1 MIAILFLIAV
11 IFVLALMFAW
21 LAENPGSVTL
31 EWPVLENA
39 YTVPVV
45 AAVVGLIA
53 LIAAVMLAWWV
64 LKGITRAPAA
74 IVDHQRG
81 RQRDKGY
88 AALSEGMLALGA
100 GDVSR
105 ARALA
110 KQADRRLGHTR
121 EPMVLLLEAQT
132 ALAEEKH
139 DEART
144 LFDEMLD
151 EPQTRPLG
159 LRGLF
164 LEAQREGEHEAA
176 RHYAERAATLSPQ
189 HLWATEA
196 TLEYATLDGDYER
209 ALGIVDDQE
218 RVKSVDKAAAQ
229 RKRAVLWT
237 ALAMREVEADPTA
250 ARDHGRRAHRAE
262 PTLVPAAVVESRA
275 HVRLDEL
282 RKGARVLEETWR
294 VEPHPGIATAYVHLR
309 PGDSTADRLKRAE
322 ALAKIKPGH
331 IESHLAVAHAALDA
345 HDYDRAREK
354 AEAAVRVE
362 PREGAFLLLADVEEA
377 TTGDATRVRHWLQCA
392 LRAPRDP
399 AWVADGYVSEEWAP
413 VSPVTG
419 KFDAFEWKRPA
430 RQLDG
435 PAIEAGEALDALP
448 APGSDGIGS
457 MDGTGPT
464 GRGADYEGGPRGDGL
479 RGPDVSDAEFVE
491 VKPDAARQRA
501 TASADG
507 RMVAMDGSGEGTGTR
522 GDTVTVVSGSGE
534 RAVAPGGDARDRAEA
549 GARAPEARRA
559 GASVDLEGSRPA
571 AANDTAGAPP
581 PPRPAPG
588 PQGTTG
594 EAVSGATEKRFRLV

>member
-39 YTVPVV
+39 YTVPVI

-53 LIAAVMLAWWV
+53 LIAATMIVWWV
-64 LKGITRAPAA
+64 VKGITRAPSA

-132 ALAEEKH
+132 ALAEERH

-218 RVKSVDKAAAQ
+218 RVKSVEKAAAA

-237 ALAMREVEADPTA
+237 ALALREVEADPVA
-250 ARDHGRRAHRAE
+250 ARDHGRRAHKAE

-294 VEPHPGIATAYVHLR
+294 AEPHPEIANAYVHLR

-331 IESHLAVAHAALDA
+331 VESHLAVAHAALDA
-345 HDYDRAREK
+345 HEYDKAREK
-354 AEAAVRVE
+354 AEAAVRID

-377 TTGDATRVRHWLQCA
+377 TSGDAARVRHWLQCA

-399 AWVADGYVSEEWAP
+399 AWVADGHVSEQWAP

-419 KFDAFEWKRPA
+419 RFDAFEWKRPA

-435 PAIEAGEALDALP
+435 PAIEADEALSALP
-448 APGSDGIGS
+448 APDSGGTESDR
-457 MDGTGPT
+457 P
-464 GRGADYEGGPRGDGL
+464 GADYQGGPRGDGL
-479 RGPDVSDAEFVE
+479 KGPDVTDAEVVE
-491 VKPDAARQRA
+491 VKPAEARR
-501 TASADG
+501 TAERGDG
-507 RMVAMDGSGEGTGTR
+507 RMVAMDGSGDGTGAP
-522 GDTVTVVSGSGE
+522 GDGVTVVTGAGE
-534 RAVAPGGDARDRAEA
+534 SRVTPPGDAGRVHD
-549 GARAPEARRA
+549 AP
-559 GASVDLEGSRPA
+559 PP
-571 AANDTAGAPP
+571 AANDTRPAA
-581 PPRPAPG
+581 PRPP
-588 PQGTTG
+588 
-594 EAVSGATEKRFRLV
+594 SDGAAGGASAASTEKRFRLV